1 VFEVGTEDE
10 ISSESEVSDSDY
22 LEAEVNIV
30 HVISP
35 YEYVVATVNI
45 EATLAQEFLIHAKY
59 LRSRGTFP
67 LNSEEAITRMCLLID
82 QLLSEYGI
90 PRNQRGV
97 QRTDALK
104 CPQFVPSS
112 HLVLVGPFQPTPLQ
126 VELYPVVV
134 APHGTAMEDCPDID
148 HLSRPGY
155 ASVYP
160 TAAAPFKS
168 YPVLRTDPP
177 LLPQHTVF
185 QSVLRGTVVS
195 LCRVIGRDETS
206 LDVDS
211 ADCFD
216 ALAPIVKP
224 QVDALHAADRL
235 WPPLVQKQQ
244 CGCTNHPHRNRTNVK
259 STTLQSHVRVD
270 LDRSAVQ
277 FYPPADL
284 HSSRLR
290 LNEEITEF

>member
-1 VFEVGTEDE
+1 MFEVGTEDE

-82 QLLSEYGI
+82 QFLSEYGI

-134 APHGTAMEDCPDID
+134 APRGTAMEDCPDID
-148 HLSRPGY
+148 QSTWIRLSVSNR
-155 ASVYP
+155 
-160 TAAAPFKS
+160 
-168 YPVLRTDPP
+168 
-177 LLPQHTVF
+177 
-185 QSVLRGTVVS
+185 RGTIQELS
-195 LCRVIGRDETS
+195 SPPYRSTS
-206 LDVDS
+206 ASS
-211 ADCFD
+211 AYSF
-216 ALAPIVKP
+216 PE
-224 QVDALHAADRL
+224 
-235 WPPLVQKQQ
+235 
-244 CGCTNHPHRNRTNVK
+244 CT
-259 STTLQSHVRVD
+259 
-270 LDRSAVQ
+270 
-277 FYPPADL
+277 
-284 HSSRLR
+284 
-290 LNEEITEF
+290 